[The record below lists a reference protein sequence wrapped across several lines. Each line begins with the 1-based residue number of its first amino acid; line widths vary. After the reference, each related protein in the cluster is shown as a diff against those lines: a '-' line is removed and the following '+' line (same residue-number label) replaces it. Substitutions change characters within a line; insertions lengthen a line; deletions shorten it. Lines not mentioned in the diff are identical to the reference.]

1 VSRQLIGRSP
11 ALTKLRTDGYDIQVH
26 PSNHMLVNN
35 VPYVTAEREVA
46 YGTLIVPLTIEGGAA
61 GLGPDHRA
69 YFRGGHPQDNEG
81 KFLGTI
87 SHSTQVYPLGEGLVA
102 DHMFSAKPPPPRT
115 NYDDLY
121 ELASSYVDTIS
132 KYARR
137 IDDRVTAQTGHVA
150 DFDDEP
156 DVFAYRDSASSRA
169 GIGAVTDKLRNQTI
183 AIIGLGGTGSYV
195 LDLVAKTPAKE
206 IRLYDRDRFS
216 QHNAFRAPGAASKAD
231 VEQLPPLFKV
241 DYFKRMYSAMHLNIT
256 THPVYVERVDENFGD
271 VDFTFI
277 CIDKAAPKRLIVE
290 SLQAMGKPF
299 VDVGM
304 GVQMEEA
311 TLSGT
316 LRTTF
321 STNEKREHLRNGI
334 PFVDVADDDY
344 ALNIQIAEL
353 NAINAALAVVRWK
366 KHLGFYYGRNPEYSC
381 LYTIDWNRIDNG
393 DFADAR

>member
-1 VSRQLIGRSP
+1 VSRQLIDRSS
-11 ALTKLRTDGYDIQVH
+11 ALTKLRTAGYDIQVH
-26 PSNHMLVNN
+26 PSNHLLVNN
-35 VPYVTAEREVA
+35 VPYVTAERRLA

-61 GLGPDHRA
+61 AVGPDHRA
-69 YFRGGHPQDNEG
+69 YFRGGHPHDNEG

-87 SHSTQVYPLGEGLVA
+87 RHSTQAYPLGDGLVA

-115 NYDDLY
+115 NYDDLH
-121 ELASSYVDTIS
+121 ELVTSYVDTIS
-132 KYARR
+132 KYSRR
-137 IDDRVTAQTGHVA
+137 IDDRATAQTGRVA
-150 DFDDEP
+150 DLDEEP

-169 GIGAVTDKLRNQTI
+169 GIGAATDKLRNQTI

-216 QHNAFRAPGAASKAD
+216 QHNAFRAPGAASKED
-231 VEQLPPLFKV
+231 VEQLPPLYKV
-241 DYFKRMYSAMHLNIT
+241 DYLKRMYSALHLNIT
-256 THPVYVERVDENFGD
+256 AHPEFVERVGEDFGD

-290 SLQAMGKPF
+290 GLRALGKAF

-304 GVQMEEA
+304 GVQIEDGM
-311 TLSGT
+311 LGGT

-321 STNEKREHLRNGI
+321 STNSKREHVRNGI
-334 PFVDVADDDY
+334 PFGDVADDDY

-366 KHLGFYYGRNPEYSC
+366 KHLGFYCGRNPEYSC
-381 LYTIDWNRIDNG
+381 LYTTDWNRIDNG
-393 DFADAR
+393 DFEDGR